1 MNVRSIFMPTRTR
14 QLYSSLL
21 YPAGCSHGLKTD
33 AMTAV
38 RSRSRFEIRQIC
50 FHPEAT
56 PRRFPCRQLAYQSSE
71 IPLGHWPKRN
81 DLPRHRVYIGERGGI
96 SHRAALPYYK
106 DYP

>member
-21 YPAGCSHGLKTD
+21 YRAGCSHGPKTD

-56 PRRFPCRQLAYQSSE
+56 PRKISLSS
-71 IPLGHWPKRN
+71 IKLIN
-81 DLPRHRVYIGERGGI
+81 LPRSPSGIGQSGTICPDTGFI
-96 SHRAALPYYK
+96 
-106 DYP
+106 

>member
-21 YPAGCSHGLKTD
+21 YPAGCSHGPKTD

-56 PRRFPCRQLAYQSSE
+56 PRKISLSSISLSIFRDPPRALAKAGSAPTPGLY
-71 IPLGHWPKRN
+71 R
-81 DLPRHRVYIGERGGI
+81 
-96 SHRAALPYYK
+96 
-106 DYP
+106 